1 MRNTVI
7 CIIPYVRSSR
17 PPPSLFFPLSLVGTQ
32 RIWAPATTIPPTEVA
47 RRSVPR
53 ADAPDPSARH
63 AAGTR
68 VPARGQ
74 PGHRAHLPFLTR
86 LLVATA
92 SGYKLRQVVRAGQV
106 ASRFAVQ
113 NDHAQIIRFLPYAA
127 RGQLVGYIQ
136 PPSVGVWRHG
146 GLAAADRSRA
156 RWIPYGQSN
165 NANHWP
171 HHTTSV
177 GSVGGG
183 VLAGECAVTCRA
195 RCARRADRTPP
206 PPAAAAI
213 NTAGGIFKKVVV
225 EWLAGSA
232 PPAMRDLEDRQ
243 VRQHMPVCD
252 WSRWL
257 LDPNSFLPVR
267 ATCLP

>member
-206 PPAAAAI
+206 PCRSG
-213 NTAGGIFKKVVV
+213 N
-225 EWLAGSA
+225 
-232 PPAMRDLEDRQ
+232 
-243 VRQHMPVCD
+243 QHG
-252 WSRWL
+252 RW
-257 LDPNSFLPVR
+257 NF
-267 ATCLP
+267 